1 MTIAYII
8 RARVPY
14 LFSISKS
21 KNKIK
26 VSTSSKKKKKKKY
39 LHWSKSY
46 TCGEKKRTSGEL
58 IKLSLNFEEKFAFS
72 NSSIQ

>member
-26 VSTSSKKKKKKKY
+26 VSTSSKKKKKSIYIGQKVTRVGK
-39 LHWSKSY
+39 
-46 TCGEKKRTSGEL
+46 KKRTSGEL

>member
-26 VSTSSKKKKKKKY
+26 VSTSSKKKKKKN

-46 TCGEKKRTSGEL
+46 TCGKKKRTTGEL